1 FSVFVRVSFSSF
13 YGYVD
18 HRYLHSFPTRRSS
31 DLIME
36 GMLQVHGLLREQ
48 GLDPEREETWIS
60 LLMGMSLSVT
70 MHQRGI
76 DFFLAADH
84 VDRKSTRLNSSHVKI
99 SYAVF
104 CLKKKKHIK

>member
-1 FSVFVRVSFSSF
+1 MVAPGPAGPGAVSSTPSPRTIMLLDFDKIISEVEDELDDIS
-13 YGYVD
+13 
-18 HRYLHSFPTRRSS
+18 
-31 DLIME
+31 IME

-70 MHQRGI
+70 MHQHGI

-84 VDRKSTRLNSSHVKI
+84 VSKLALR
-99 SYAVF
+99 AVRD
-104 CLKKKKHIK
+104 LRARG